1 MCKDQYTRHFLIAI
15 NPGAGD
21 KANDALE
28 ALLRERIPASQ
39 LDQLVRLKRGK
50 PGLEHQLSA
59 LASRCAE
66 TGAVLVVAGGDG
78 TLNAALNLLQNQPVT
93 LGLIPRGT
101 FNFFARDHRIP
112 VEVHEAIDV
121 LLHGVEAQLPLA
133 SVNGH
138 PFCVSASLGVYPK
151 IIAAREQVSAVTGR
165 NRVVSL
171 LSGVWVFLTRARGRR
186 LALEHDGD
194 RHTETAPMLLV
205 SVSPG
210 QLANFDLPEIKQLPD
225 SGMLVFVMRSDS
237 PWMLLHYLWASL
249 KGQLRTL
256 EKLDYFLTRSLS
268 VSTRRK
274 KVTLAID
281 GELHRLS
288 TPLNFTFNAQG
299 VTCLVPAPNEGTQK
313 EEVPCE

>member
-1 MCKDQYTRHFLIAI
+1 MDQYTRHFLIAI

-28 ALLRERIPASQ
+28 ALLRERIPESQ
-39 LDQLVRLKRGK
+39 LDQLVRLKHGK
-50 PGLEHQLSA
+50 PSLEHQLGE

-78 TLNAALNLLQNQPVT
+78 TLNAALNLLLDQPVT

-101 FNFFARDHRIP
+101 FNFFARDHQIP
-112 VEVHEAIDV
+112 IEVHEAIDV

-165 NRVVSL
+165 NRLVSL

-186 LALEHDGD
+186 LSLEHDGD

-205 SVSPG
+205 SVSSS

-225 SGMLVFVMRSDS
+225 GGMLVFVMRSDS
-237 PWMLLHYLWASL
+237 PWVLLQYLWASL

-256 EKLDYFLTRSLS
+256 EKLDYFLTRSLR

-288 TPLNFTFNAQG
+288 TPLRFTFKSQG
-299 VTCLVPAPNEGTQK
+299 VTCLVPAK
-313 EEVPCE
+313 DAEVPCE